1 MRCRVTAKPL
11 LNTLV
16 TSDDRHLSVIFGL
29 SLTIVGSQSTTI
41 RILRLF
47 ISTGWLLLSGSCS
60 EKQSAPQRRVSDR
73 RDCPA
78 RFVEQVIPCGL
89 SQLSMSLHLGSH
101 RRKISLYHWSRSP
114 VNWKAHRALLL
125 FLKKIDISR
134 RRSSGMSR
142 HRSVFECLST
152 WIPLRLTTGF
162 RHVKRSISF
171 YPTQLSFRTF
181 CSSNTLTIARMNLAT
196 VSEVYDSSNVT
207 NVSAYLPHAN
217 PVLWNGTGAYHFTGP
232 LFGTQIRD
240 ITAKRIT
247 LRSYQQR
254 RFASDT
260 MTRVPRARHA
270 DQIRPSQS
278 CTPTGFTAHSSDFA
292 NARVQ
297 MIG

>member
-1 MRCRVTAKPL
+1 MAASKRQLQREAKRA
-11 LNTLV
+11 TKK
-16 TSDDRHLSVIFGL
+16 S
-29 SLTIVGSQSTTI
+29 VGSQGLSSTI
-41 RILRLF
+41 RRTSDTVRSITIVDESPSQLPSAQNITVSLEQE
-47 ISTGWLLLSGSCS
+47 SGELESS
-60 EKQSAPQRRVSDR
+60 PSAPVISEEDRYKSQTEQRNEQTQVGIRMFINSD
-73 RDCPA
+73 
-78 RFVEQVIPCGL
+78 
-89 SQLSMSLHLGSH
+89 
-101 RRKISLYHWSRSP
+101 
-114 VNWKAHRALLL
+114 
-125 FLKKIDISR
+125 
-134 RRSSGMSR
+134 
-142 HRSVFECLST
+142 SVKT
-152 WIPLRLTTGF
+152 DHGF
-162 RHVKRSISF
+162 RHVRQSISF

-217 PVLWNGTGAYHFTGP
+217 PVSWNGTGAYHFTGP

-254 RFASDT
+254 RFALDT

-270 DQIRPSQS
+270 DQTRPSQS